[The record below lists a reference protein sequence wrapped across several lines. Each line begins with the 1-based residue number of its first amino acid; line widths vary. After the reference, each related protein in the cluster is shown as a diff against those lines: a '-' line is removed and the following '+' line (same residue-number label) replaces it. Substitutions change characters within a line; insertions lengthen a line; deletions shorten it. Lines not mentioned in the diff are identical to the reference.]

1 MDEQGDGVRR
11 QQAGPN
17 PVNGADPLGAFHPLV
32 RSWFLDAVGAP
43 SPPQRAGWPAISSG
57 AHTLVLA
64 PTGTGKTLAA
74 FLWELDRLIAEG
86 RSGGLPNAT
95 RLVYISPLKAL
106 GNDIHRNLEAP
117 LAALRE
123 RFEAAGE
130 DFPEIRVA
138 VRTGDTSSSAR
149 ARMRRKAP
157 HILITPP
164 ESLHLLLT
172 SERAR
177 TMFAGVR
184 AVIVD
189 EIHAMAGTKRGAHLA
204 MTLERLEEHVRREGG
219 ALREPGADAG
229 PQRIGLSA
237 TQRPLEEIARYL
249 GGCEVPDPPRA
260 GAEAAPALDEP
271 RFRPVRVVDCGLV
284 KELALRVVTP
294 LAREEDDLGITVW
307 HKVVDVL
314 HGLSREAR
322 TMLVFT
328 NNRAQAEKLAARL
341 NAEVEP
347 DLAQPYHG
355 SLSRERREWLE
366 ASLKAGSLR
375 VLVATSA
382 LELGIDIGSV
392 DLVVQ
397 VQSPKRVSAAL
408 QRVGRAGHQLAAV
421 SRGVLV
427 PTYRDD
433 VVEIVTIA
441 GGMLGG
447 RVEAT
452 VVPQN
457 PLDVLAQ
464 LVVAAASM
472 EERRPA
478 ELYTLA
484 RRAYPFHRLTRG
496 AFDAVLEM
504 LAGGTCGELGAD
516 LEPRVSWDRLGD
528 RVSAP
533 RRSRMLAITS
543 GGTIPDRGL
552 YAVVLP
558 DRTRLGELDEEF
570 VHESR
575 VGDVFQL
582 GSSTWR
588 ILAIEHDRVIV
599 RPAPGAPA
607 RMPFWRG
614 EFLARTAELGAQV
627 GALRRLASEESEEA
641 EAQLAAMASAQGWD
655 GETGRVL
662 REYVREQRAA
672 TGCVPDENT
681 LLLER
686 FADETG
692 APRLVLHS
700 VFGGR
705 VNAPWGLALAR
716 RCEEALGA
724 AVQVQTSDEG
734 ILLRLP
740 AVGGDPPL
748 ELFER
753 LMPDDAERAVIEAVR
768 DSALFG
774 ARFRMNA
781 ARALV
786 LPRDRPGKRM
796 PLWLQRLRAADLLEA
811 VRTAPDFPLIV
822 ETYREILRDAFD
834 LATLRHVLG
843 EVAAGRIRLRYAE
856 TDQPS
861 PFAAGLMFGF
871 VMEWLYADDAP
882 RAERRA
888 AMLAVDQGLL
898 DEVMGADADP
908 ELESAIEE
916 TLAIR
921 RGTAP
926 NRRARSA
933 DELAHLL
940 ERAGDLTM
948 DELRARV
955 ADSSAW
961 RRGDPIEELLESGR
975 MLAIPMPAGGGDEW
989 RWILTENF
997 SRYAAAFGAERL
1009 RRVRAGFEM
1018 IDREASDIVPAVLR
1032 EPALAMGAA
1041 RREIVAR
1048 WIALAGPVTRED
1060 VRCRYALPDEWI
1072 ARRLAEWQRSARLVR
1087 GRYRPSA
1094 TEPQWLVRSVAEI
1107 ARRRALAA
1115 LRRQIAAVELPAY
1128 AVFLQRWQHVDPR
1141 DRMRDLG
1148 GAERIMLQLA
1158 GLARPAGM
1166 WERDVLPARL
1176 ERYDPAWLS
1185 QLAASGLLAWSGV
1198 PARTER
1204 DAPATLAAVRF
1215 YPRGTAAIWAP
1226 TAEPDDALL
1235 SAAARAVRDALRRE
1249 GASFLADL
1257 AAGTGLTPLSLRDA
1271 LRELVAHGAATND
1284 TVEALREI
1292 ARARPL
1298 PRRDDEGEDPTRWL
1312 PSSFVPTPGRPVV
1325 RRQSLRRLPRWR
1337 RPDGAGA
1344 PAGWVGRW
1352 SLIRVGRRDS
1362 TSEPLPPA
1370 TIARQWLDRYGIVAR
1385 DWYRRERPPVPW
1397 RAIYDELRRMEYRGE
1412 VRRGY
1417 FVRGL
1422 SGAQFALPEAV
1433 ERLRAAAG
1441 DDPDPPLVVLASA
1454 DPANVH
1460 ALRLQGVDADP
1471 LARARGGA
1479 ILVTRRGSIVLR
1491 VESRG
1496 RRLVFRDGIDDVEA
1510 TAAVREW
1517 LAYVTRTQSAHRRL
1531 RDITI
1536 ELIDGDPAIRSARA
1550 DAVRAAGFRL
1560 TTDGLRWYAAI

>member
-1 MDEQGDGVRR
+1 MT
-11 QQAGPN
+11 P
-17 PVNGADPLGAFHPLV
+17 DPLSGFHPLV
-32 RSWFLDAVGAP
+32 RSWFLEAVGTPSAP
-43 SPPQRAGWPAISSG
+43 QQAGWPVISSG
-57 AHTLVLA
+57 AHTLILA

-86 RSGGLPNAT
+86 NAGGLPNAT
-95 RLVYISPLKAL
+95 RLVYVSPLKAL
-106 GNDIHRNLEAP
+106 SNDIQRNLEGP
-117 LAALRE
+117 LTALRE
-123 RFEAAGE
+123 RFSAAGE
-130 DFPEIRVA
+130 PFPEIRVA
-138 VRTGDTSSSAR
+138 VRTGDTSSAAR

-157 HILITPP
+157 HVLITTP
-164 ESLHLLLT
+164 ESLHILLT

-184 AVIVD
+184 AVVVD

-204 MTLERLEEHVRREGG
+204 LTLERLEEHVVREGG
-219 ALREPGADAG
+219 ALREAGTPAG

-249 GGCEVPDPPRA
+249 GGCETPD
-260 GAEAAPALDEP
+260 E

-284 KELALRVVTP
+284 KELSLRIITP

-314 HGLSREAR
+314 HALSRTAR

-341 NAEVEP
+341 NADVEEE
-347 DLAQPYHG
+347 LAQPYHG
-355 SLSRERREWLE
+355 SLSRERRELLE
-366 ASLKAGSLR
+366 AALKAGTLR

-408 QRVGRAGHQLAAV
+408 QRVGRAGHQLEAV

-433 VVEIVTIA
+433 VVEIVAIA
-441 GGMLGG
+441 GGMLEGD
-447 RVEAT
+447 VEAT

-457 PLDVLAQ
+457 ALDVLAQ
-464 LVVAAASM
+464 IIVAIAAM
-472 EERRPA
+472 EERTSA
-478 ELYTLA
+478 ELFA
-484 RRAYPFHRLTRG
+484 IVRRAYPFHRLTRG
-496 AFDAVLEM
+496 AFDAVLDM
-504 LAGGTCGELGAD
+504 LTGSAGGELGAD
-516 LEPRVSWDRLGD
+516 LEPRVTWDRLGD
-528 RVSAP
+528 RVTAP
-533 RRSRMLAITS
+533 RRSRMLAVTS

-552 YAVVLP
+552 YAVYLP

-588 ILAIEHDRVIV
+588 ILLIEHDRVIV

-614 EFLARTAELGAQV
+614 EFMARSAELGRRV
-627 GALRRLASEESEEA
+627 GALRRLAIDPDPAA
-641 EAQLAAMASAQGWD
+641 ETALAEMGVRQGWD
-655 GETGRVL
+655 DETLRTL
-662 REYVREQRAA
+662 REYVRQQHAA
-672 TGCVPDENT
+672 TGTVPDEHT
-681 LLLER
+681 VLLER

-705 VNAPWGLALAR
+705 VNAPWGLALAAQ
-716 RCEEALGA
+716 CEEALGA

-753 LMPDDAERAVIEAVR
+753 LMPDDAERAVIESVR

-811 VRTAPDFPLIV
+811 VRDMPDFPLTV
-822 ETYREILRDAFD
+822 ETYREILQDAFD
-834 LATLRHVLG
+834 LPTLRHVLG
-843 EVAAGRIRLRYAE
+843 EIATGRIRVRYAE

-898 DEVMGADADP
+898 DEVMGAEPDP
-908 ELESAIEE
+908 ELERALDEV
-916 TLAIR
+916 LATR

-955 ADSSAW
+955 AEPADW
-961 RRGDPIEELLESGR
+961 RRGDPVEELLESGR
-975 MLAIPMPAGGGDEW
+975 MLGLRIPVGEGPDEW
-989 RWILTENF
+989 RMVLTEAF
-997 SRYAAAFGAERL
+997 GRYAAAFGAG
-1009 RRVRAGFEM
+1009 RVAVAQSGVSLDEQPVARV
-1018 IDREASDIVPAVLR
+1018 VPAILR
-1032 EPALAMGAA
+1032 EPVLSPGAA
-1041 RREIVAR
+1041 RRELLAR
-1048 WIALAGPVTRED
+1048 WLALAGPVTRSD
-1060 VRCRYALPDEWI
+1060 VRRRYDLPDEWI
-1072 ARRLAEWQRSARLVR
+1072 GARLAEWQRRGRLVR
-1087 GRYRPSA
+1087 GRFRPA
-1094 TEPQWLVRSVAEI
+1094 VAEPQWLVRTVAEI

-1115 LRRQIAAVELPAY
+1115 LRKQIEAVDLSTY
-1128 AVFLQRWQHVDPR
+1128 VVFLQRWQHLDPR
-1141 DRMRDLG
+1141 DRLRDLG

-1158 GLARPAGM
+1158 GLARSATA
-1166 WERDVLPARL
+1166 WERDILPSRL

-1185 QLAASGLLAWSGV
+1185 QLASSGGLAWSGV
-1198 PARTER
+1198 PPRGES
-1204 DAPATLAAVRF
+1204 DAPVAIGAIRF
-1215 YPRGTAAIWAP
+1215 YPRGAAGIWSGDTA
-1226 TAEPDDALL
+1226 PDDERLTP
-1235 SAAARAVRDALRRE
+1235 AARTVRDVLRSD
-1249 GASFLADL
+1249 GASFLSDL
-1257 AAGTGLTPLSLRDA
+1257 AERTALTPLALRDA
-1271 LRELVAHGAATND
+1271 LRELVALGFVTND

-1292 ARARPL
+1292 ARTRAL
-1298 PRRDDEGEDPTRWL
+1298 PPRSDGDADATRWL
-1312 PSSFVPTPGRPVV
+1312 PSSYVPSSGRPVV
-1325 RRQSLRRLPRWR
+1325 QRRPNVRRLPRWR

-1344 PAGWVGRW
+1344 SAGWVGRW
-1352 SLIRVGRRDS
+1352 SLVSRQAEAQDVSVRADQ
-1362 TSEPLPPA
+1362 
-1370 TIARQWLDRYGIVAR
+1370 IARQWLDRYGIVAR
-1385 DWYRRERPPVPW
+1385 NWFQREKPLVPW
-1397 RAIYDELRRMEYRGE
+1397 RPIYEALKRMEYRSE

-1422 SGAQFALPEAV
+1422 AGAQFALPEAV
-1433 ERLRAAAG
+1433 ERLRAAAEE
-1441 DDPDPPLVVLASA
+1441 DPGAPFIAMSSA
-1454 DPANVH
+1454 DPAN
-1460 ALRLQGVDADP
+1460 AYLLPLYGADGDP
-1471 LARARGGA
+1471 LGRPRGGA
-1479 ILVTRRGSIVLR
+1479 VLVMRRGEVILSAER
-1491 VESRG
+1491 RG
-1496 RRLVFRDGIDDVEA
+1496 QRLTIREDAVAETV
-1510 TAAVREW
+1510 AAAAREW
-1517 LAYVTRTQSAHRRL
+1517 LAYVQRGQSSTRRR
-1531 RDITI
+1531 RDITV
-1536 ELIDGDPAIRSARA
+1536 ETVDGEPAMRSRHA
-1550 DAVRAAGFRL
+1550 DALRAAGFRL
-1560 TTDGLRWYAAI
+1560 TSEGLRWYAAI

>member
-1 MDEQGDGVRR
+1 VTGR
-11 QQAGPN
+11 
-17 PVNGADPLGAFHPLV
+17 DPLADFHPLV
-32 RSWFLDAVGAP
+32 RSWFREEIGAP
-43 SPPQRAGWPAISSG
+43 SAPQRAGWPAISSG
-57 AHTLVLA
+57 SHTLILA

-74 FLWELDRLIAEG
+74 FLWEIDRLIAEG
-86 RSGGLPNAT
+86 REAGLPNAT
-95 RLVYISPLKAL
+95 RLVYVSPLKAL
-106 GNDIHRNLEAP
+106 GNDIERNLNGP
-117 LAALRE
+117 LVALRQ
-123 RFEAAGE
+123 RFEAAG
-130 DFPEIRVA
+130 DAFPEIRVA
-138 VRTGDTSSSAR
+138 VRTGDTTASAR

-157 HILITPP
+157 HVLITTP
-164 ESLHLLLT
+164 ESLHILLT

-189 EIHAMAGTKRGAHLA
+189 EIHAMAGSKRGSHLA
-204 MTLERLEEHVRREGG
+204 LTLERLEEHVLREGAELGTGG
-219 ALREPGADAG
+219 A

-237 TQRPLEEIARYL
+237 TQRPLEEVARYL
-249 GGCEVPDPPRA
+249 GGCEVADPARGKSQVHEA
-260 GAEAAPALDEP
+260 ETGALPAPAPDELA
-271 RFRPVRVVDCGLV
+271 FRPVRVVDCGLV
-284 KELALRVVTP
+284 KALALRIVTP

-341 NAEVEP
+341 NTEVEA

-355 SLSRERREWLE
+355 SLSRERREMLE
-366 ASLKAGSLR
+366 TALKAGTLR

-397 VQSPKRVSAAL
+397 VQSPKRVAAAL
-408 QRVGRAGHQLAAV
+408 QRVGRAGHQLEAV
-421 SRGVLV
+421 SRGVLI

-433 VVEIVTIA
+433 VVEIAAIA
-441 GGMLGG
+441 GGMLEGA
-447 RVEAT
+447 VEAT

-457 PLDVLAQ
+457 ALDVLAQ
-464 LVVAAASM
+464 IVIAAAAM
-472 EERRPA
+472 EERSSA
-478 ELYTLA
+478 GLFALV
-484 RRAYPFHRLTRG
+484 RRAYPFHRLTRA

-504 LAGGTCGELGAD
+504 AAGGAGGELGAD
-516 LEPRVSWDRLGD
+516 LEPRITWDRLSD

-533 RRSRMLAITS
+533 RRSRMLAVTS

-552 YAVVLP
+552 YAVLLP

-588 ILAIEHDRVIV
+588 ILSIEHDRVIV

-614 EFLARTAELGAQV
+614 EFLARSAELGRRV
-627 GALRRLASEESEEA
+627 GALRRLASDDAPEA
-641 EAQLAAMASAQGWD
+641 SAALAAMAGPQGWD
-655 GETGRVL
+655 SETTRVL
-662 REYVREQRAA
+662 REYVGAQRAA
-672 TGCVPDENT
+672 TGTVPDEHT

-692 APRLVLHS
+692 APRIVLHS

-724 AVQVQTSDEG
+724 EVQVQTSDEG

-753 LMPDDAERAVIEAVR
+753 LMPDEAERTVIEAVR

-811 VRTAPDFPLIV
+811 VRHVPDFPLIV
-822 ETYREILRDAFD
+822 ETYREILQDAFD
-834 LATLRHVLG
+834 LAALRHVLG
-843 EVAAGRIRLRYAE
+843 EISAGRIRLRYAE
-856 TDQPS
+856 TEQPS

-871 VMEWLYADDAP
+871 VMEWLYGDDAP

-888 AMLAVDQGLL
+888 ALLAVDQGLL
-898 DEVMGADADP
+898 DEVMGTETDP
-908 ELESAIEE
+908 ELETALDE
-916 TLAIR
+916 TLASR
-921 RGTAP
+921 RGTAQG
-926 NRRARSA
+926 RRARSA

-948 DELRARV
+948 EELRERV
-955 ADSSAW
+955 ADRDAW
-961 RRGDPIEELLESGR
+961 RRGDPVEELLESGR
-975 MLAIPMPAGGGDEW
+975 IIGLAIPTGENTSEW
-989 RWILTENF
+989 RWILTERYG
-997 SRYAAAFGAERL
+997 RYAAAFGLEQVAVVQAGTAHAETPAAE
-1009 RRVRAGFEM
+1009 V
-1018 IDREASDIVPAVLR
+1018 VPEVLR
-1032 EPALAMGAA
+1032 QAALSHGAA
-1041 RREIVAR
+1041 RREMLAR
-1048 WIALAGPVTRED
+1048 WLALAGPVTASEIGR
-1060 VRCRYALPDEWI
+1060 RYALPDDWV
-1072 ARRLAEWQRSARLVR
+1072 ARRLAEWQRSGRLVR
-1087 GRYRPSA
+1087 GRYRRA
-1094 TEPQWLVRSVAEI
+1094 VAEPQWLVSSVAEI

-1115 LRRQIAAVELPAY
+1115 LRRQIAAVELPVY
-1128 AVFLQRWQHVDPR
+1128 AVFLQRWQHLDPR
-1141 DRMRDLG
+1141 ERLRDLG
-1148 GAERIMLQLA
+1148 GAERVMLQLA
-1158 GLARPAGM
+1158 GLARPAAV
-1166 WERDVLPARL
+1166 WERDILPARL

-1185 QLAASGLLAWSGV
+1185 QLAASGGLAWSGV

-1204 DAPATLAAVRF
+1204 DGATMLASVRF
-1215 YPRGTAAIWAP
+1215 YPRGAAAVWSRQAP
-1226 TAEPDDALL
+1226 PDDSVL
-1235 SAAARAVRDALRRE
+1235 SAGARAVRDALRRA
-1249 GASFLADL
+1249 GASFLSELGEA
-1257 AAGTGLTPLSLRDA
+1257 TGLTGLSLRDA
-1271 LRELVAHGAATND
+1271 LRELVAHGLATND

-1298 PRRDDEGEDPTRWL
+1298 PARDDEADEAARWL
-1312 PSSFVPTPGRPVV
+1312 PRSYVPTPGRPVV
-1325 RRQSLRRLPRWR
+1325 QRRANLRRLPRWR
-1337 RPDGAGA
+1337 RPDAGDA
-1344 PAGWVGRW
+1344 PSGWVGRW
-1352 SLIRVGRRDS
+1352 SLVRAPAPDAETLRRHA
-1362 TSEPLPPA
+1362 EA
-1370 TIARQWLDRYGIVAR
+1370 VARQWLDRYGIVAR
-1385 DWYRRERPPVPW
+1385 DWYRRERPPVAW
-1397 RAIYDELRRMEYRGE
+1397 RAIYEELKRMEYRGE

-1422 SGAQFALPEAV
+1422 AGAQFALPEAV
-1433 ERLRAAAG
+1433 ERLRAAA
-1441 DDPDPPLVVLASA
+1441 DDEPDAPFVVMSSA
-1454 DPANVH
+1454 DPANAH
-1460 ALRLQGVDADP
+1460 ALPLHGVEADR
-1471 LARARGGA
+1471 LARPRGRA
-1479 ILVTRRGSIVLR
+1479 VLVLRRGLVILS
-1491 VESRG
+1491 VEGRG
-1496 RRLVFRDGIDDVEA
+1496 RRIALRERTDAETLSGAI
-1510 TAAVREW
+1510 REW
-1517 LAYVTRTQSAHRRL
+1517 LEYVRRAQSASRRR

-1536 ELIDGDPAIRSARA
+1536 ETIDGASALRSPHA
-1550 DAVRAAGFRL
+1550 DIFRAAGFRL
-1560 TTDGLRWYAAI
+1560 TSDGLRWYAAI